1 MDVSSL
7 REKHPGT
14 YAEYESLRKG
24 ASAISNPIE
33 VITMEE
39 ILAAV
44 EAAGIPF
51 KMAPGGKWRVQNNPG
66 VQRPQGLPSM
76 LHVSPPP
83 DEIVGEKIGG
93 VASTQYPESF
103 STGLDTM
110 QLLAAKQ
117 KTHVRKDL
125 KVTQDANGVAAGIHY
140 ECAMQLSK
148 LEARIRQTEG
158 FDNFKERRSLSYFKR
173 LAEAGPVVSFNI
185 TPLRSDA
192 FVVTKDTV
200 MAIRFDPEVLGY
212 HIVQEK
218 AKFISGPESILVE
231 RDDSPSYVQRNRKL
245 GEVLKWLWDAAV
257 QPILQELN
265 LLQSKR
271 GTPTAA
277 LPRIWWIT
285 SGILGQFPL
294 HAAGHRWHNSLENT
308 LGHVVSSY
316 IPTIR
321 ALEYAREKM
330 ACASASNP
338 SKALIVAMPRTFGVC
353 ELIKIDPETETIAG
367 LLGCERMQYTSKAD
381 VMRKLEHSN
390 LVHFGCHG
398 EADPLHPRKSCLFV
412 AVDEDRTPERI
423 TVEDL
428 IQTNLPD
435 ARLAYLSACST
446 AQSKAT
452 ELNEETLHLASVFQ
466 LIGFPQVIGT
476 ALGSKRLGSK

>member
-1 MDVSSL
+1 
-7 REKHPGT
+7 
-14 YAEYESLRKG
+14 
-24 ASAISNPIE
+24 
-33 VITMEE
+33 
-39 ILAAV
+39 
-44 EAAGIPF
+44 
-51 KMAPGGKWRVQNNPG
+51 
-66 VQRPQGLPSM
+66 
-76 LHVSPPP
+76 
-83 DEIVGEKIGG
+83 
-93 VASTQYPESF
+93 
-103 STGLDTM
+103 
-110 QLLAAKQ
+110 
-117 KTHVRKDL
+117 
-125 KVTQDANGVAAGIHY
+125 
-140 ECAMQLSK
+140 MQLSK

-212 HIVQEK
+212 HNVQEK

-476 ALGSKRLGSK
+476 VWEAKDWAANRVALSFYTRVAQDMNDSWHHADKFALFLHEAIIETREGGPSGAREARNNLLAWVPFVHMGC